1 MLLLADALL
10 GTAAVGACGDDG
22 TDTAETGADDGAS
35 TAAASTSAGT
45 GQGTAEAG
53 TAAETAATADDGA
66 CTELPQ
72 LHVVNGTGNGV
83 EEITM
88 IACDMSEQN
97 AFPVP
102 PGGLPDG
109 GELTIALPGAG
120 CWILGY
126 TGEGCFGDPPGMVE
140 AACGET
146 VEWALTVENHVCA
159 GF

>member
-1 MLLLADALL
+1 MVLLAGVLL
-10 GTAAVGACGDDG
+10 GAAAAAACGDDG
-22 TDTAETGADDGAS
+22 TDTAETGADEGAS
-35 TAAASTSAGT
+35 TAATTMSP
-45 GQGTAEAG
+45 GTADEA
-53 TAAETAATADDGA
+53 TAAATADDGA
-66 CTELPQ
+66 CAELPQ

-83 EEITM
+83 EETTM
-88 IACDMSEQN
+88 IACDMSDQTS
-97 AFPVP
+97 FPVP

-109 GELTIALPGAG
+109 GELTIPLPGPG

-146 VEWALTVENHVCA
+146 VEWALLPESHVCA

>member
-35 TAAASTSAGT
+35 
-45 GQGTAEAG
+45 TAEAG

-126 TGEGCFGDPPGMVE
+126 TGEGCFGDPLGMVE
-140 AACGET
+140 ATCGET

>member
-1 MLLLADALL
+1 MVLLADALL
-10 GTAAVGACGDDG
+10 GPAAVGACGDDG

-35 TAAASTSAGT
+35 TTATSTSAGT
-45 GQGTAEAG
+45 GQSTAEAG
-53 TAAETAATADDGA
+53 TAAETADDGA

-159 GF
+159 GL